1 MQGWINRQYRL
12 KTDSGDA
19 DMAKALIVGAGGM
32 GKAWARNLTENE
44 QTQIVGWVDIRP
56 GAAAQAA
63 EELKIHAGHIGVDL
77 GNALAETRPDFVVD
91 VTVPEAHRDVTVQAL
106 AAGVPVL
113 GEKPMAASMEQAT
126 EMVTASER
134 AGKLYMVS
142 QSRRYDPNLQALRG
156 LIATAT
162 GPLGILNSDFY
173 IGAHFGGFRD
183 EMPSVLL
190 LDMAIHTLDAAR
202 YLCGADP
209 VAVYCEEF
217 NPSWSWYRGDACATA
232 LFEMTG
238 GLRYTYRGSWC
249 AEGRM
254 TSWEAEWRAVGPRG
268 TATWDGHGAP
278 VADVVVESGG
288 FFSKTETRPAEVAEI
303 PRGIAGSLRD
313 FLNALQTGATPNG
326 ECHDNIK
333 SLAMVFAAIE
343 SAARK
348 QRIPVQV

>member
-1 MQGWINRQYRL
+1 
-12 KTDSGDA
+12 
-19 DMAKALIVGAGGM
+19 MAQHRAVLVGAGGM
-32 GKAWARNLTENE
+32 GKGWAKNLRDNE
-44 QTQIVGWVDIRP
+44 QTEIVGWVDIRP
-56 GAAAQAA
+56 DAAAQAA
-63 EELKIHAGHIGVDL
+63 EELKIPVAHTGVDL
-77 GNALAETRPDFVVD
+77 GRALAETGPDFLVD

-113 GEKPMAASMEQAT
+113 GEKPMADSMEHAR
-126 EMVTASER
+126 EMVAAAEK

-142 QSRRYDPNLQALRG
+142 QSRRYDPNLYALRR
-156 LIATAT
+156 LIVEQT

-202 YLCGADP
+202 YVSGADP
-209 VAVYCEEF
+209 VSVYCEEY
-217 NPSWSWYRGDACATA
+217 NPPWSWYKGDACATA
-232 LFEMTG
+232 LFEMSN

-249 AEGRM
+249 SEGQM
-254 TSWEAEWRAVGPRG
+254 TSWEAEWRAVGPKG
-268 TATWDGHGAP
+268 TAVWDGRTEP
-278 VADVVVESGG
+278 FADVVVETTG
-288 FFSKTETRPAEVAEI
+288 FHSKTEAINVDVVAV

-313 FLNALQTGATPNG
+313 FLHALETGVTPMG

-343 SAARK
+343 SSRLK
-348 QRIPVQV
+348 QRIPVEI